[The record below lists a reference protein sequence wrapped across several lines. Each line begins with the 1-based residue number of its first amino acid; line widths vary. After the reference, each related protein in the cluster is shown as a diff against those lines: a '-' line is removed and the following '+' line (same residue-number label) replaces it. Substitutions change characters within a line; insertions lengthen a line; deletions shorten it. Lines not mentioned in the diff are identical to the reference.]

1 MIAVRD
7 QTSRVA
13 SGVASGVADRG
24 ASGVGNGMERMVH
37 AGTSADI
44 HHNET
49 FITLVG
55 NTAWR
60 KMVMREI

>member
-1 MIAVRD
+1 MARD
-7 QTSRVA
+7 QSRVA
-13 SGVASGVADRG
+13 VRVASRVARGV
-24 ASGVGNGMERMVH
+24 ERMVH

-49 FITLVG
+49 FLTLVG

-60 KMVMREI
+60 KMVIREIWW